1 MTSKLIPQE
10 SLDKLQKLS
19 KKLTPSSTQYGVM
32 MEMVNTIE
40 ECGLKV
46 TRFDLKYGKSPIS
59 KNFARKVLEITKE
72 I

>member
-1 MTSKLIPQE
+1 MSSKVIPQE
-10 SLDKLQKLS
+10 SLDKLQRLS
-19 KKLTPSSTQYGVM
+19 KELNPNRPQYGVM

-46 TRFDLKYGKSPIS
+46 TRFDLEYGKSPI